1 MGRTHIF
8 RWQQDSALT
17 LQIFTNIKMFRNI
30 ILTFFVFCI
39 LEHSLAQPTTHE
51 DFCSDMPCGAVCD
64 TTDGFDQV
72 MRYCQPDGSCS
83 SKAQPDCKDLCFDKP
98 CGAVCDTTDGNLDV
112 MRYCQ
117 PDGACTSN
125 AQPDCIDSNETRN
138 TITCLICEAVMKAL
152 DDTLVDTTN
161 EQAVADF
168 LSVICS
174 YLGDL
179 GSLETMCIE
188 FITEYTDDIIEMLV
202 GQYLE
207 PENVCTTIMACP

>member
-83 SKAQPDCKDLCFDKP
+83 
-98 CGAVCDTTDGNLDV
+98 
-112 MRYCQ
+112 
-117 PDGACTSN
+117 SN

-207 PENVCTTIMACP
+207 PEKVCTTIMACP